1 MMKKLL
7 CIWCMMMNCC
17 VTIAQQQTPSPLIIY
32 ANTYQQGLY
41 HSFREFQTNAPS
53 ENGNLVI
60 KDRSSAAQMYLLAD
74 KNQLV
79 IRDGAGERK
88 VKDYWGYCDGQNLY
102 VHDNGLNKIIETGYY
117 CIYYQQRMQPAARS
131 YNPTAMTTGPM
142 NVSVQLYKVINIT
155 TGEILELSAYNL
167 KKYILPQDPE
177 LLQEFRTDKEKKDK
191 LLYYVRRFNQRNHPV
206 I

>member
-1 MMKKLL
+1 MKKVLCTWCLL
-7 CIWCMMMNCC
+7 IACC
-17 VTIAQQQTPSPLIIY
+17 FAIAQQPPASSLIIY

-41 HSFREFQTNAPS
+41 HTFREFQTNAPS

-79 IRDGAGERK
+79 IRDATGERK
-88 VKDYWGYCDGQNLY
+88 VKDYWGYCDGQHIY
-102 VHDNGLNKIIETGYY
+102 VRDNGLNKIIETGYY
-117 CIYYQQRMQPAARS
+117 CIYFQRRMQPAGRT
-131 YNPTAMTTGPM
+131 YNPADMTTGPM
-142 NVSVQLYKVINIT
+142 NVSVECYKVINII

-191 LLYYVRRFNQRNHPV
+191 LLWYIRKFNQRNHPV